1 MAFDF
6 TNAWTLL
13 EANKYSGDTLKRGVV
28 ETLVQESPILEM
40 LPFVPISGNAIK
52 IRVEATLPDVQFR
65 DVNEAYARSYG
76 TDTERMFGVSIL
88 GGEVFIDNFL
98 LKVKANLIDA
108 KAMQYAK
115 FAKAM
120 SRTFDKQFFDGTG
133 AAKDFMGINALID
146 EGLGMKYGDATG
158 ATLTLDSLD
167 IASDLFRG
175 QASPDVMLLNRFLR
189 RKITALG
196 RNTGGYFSLL
206 DVGTDVFGRQVTSW
220 NGIQMRI
227 IGDDKDGNPILG
239 FDEDPGDATSDTSSI
254 YFIAF
259 GADENV
265 CGLAGAGGSL
275 EVRDFGETEQAPGH
289 LGRVEWYPGLAIY
302 NPYSVVRF
310 YGLTQ
315 T

>member
-13 EANKYSGDTLKRGVV
+13 EANKYSSDTLKRGVI

-40 LPFVPISGNAIK
+40 LPFTSISGNAIK
-52 IRVEATLPDVQFR
+52 VKVEATLPDVQFR

-98 LKVKANLIDA
+98 LKVKANQVDA
-108 KAMQYAK
+108 KALQYAK
-115 FAKAM
+115 FAKSM

-146 EGLGMKYGDATG
+146 EGLGMKYGSATG
-158 ATLTLDSLD
+158 ETLTLDALD
-167 IASDLFRG
+167 VANDLFRG
-175 QASPDVMLLNRFLR
+175 QASPQVMLLNRTLR
-189 RKITALG
+189 RKITSLG
-196 RNTGGYFSLL
+196 RNTAGYFSLI
-206 DVGTDVFGRQVTSW
+206 DVGTDVFGRQVQQW
-220 NGIQMRI
+220 NGIPMRI
-227 IGDDKDGNPILG
+227 IGDDKNGTAILG
-239 FDEDPGDATSDTSSI
+239 FDEDPGDATSDTASI

-259 GADENV
+259 GADDNV
-265 CGLAGAGGSL
+265 CGLAGAGGSM

-310 YGLTQ
+310 SGITNS
-315 T
+315 